1 MQKSPT
7 RPYIVHATY
16 AEGMLKRHRLREA
29 QLWLSDAADYYT
41 PAGLLVLDLGQL
53 DAPADWERLPSKDRV
68 QFHMK
73 NMAMQLTQVWS
84 TQPVMKSLATTNC
97 KEETMCRLCVCM
109 LMRAVVTNSSSQ
121 VLQDTVG
128 LRLIVELLRS
138 SGTQLELQWLSI
150 VC

>member
-1 MQKSPT
+1 
-7 RPYIVHATY
+7 
-16 AEGMLKRHRLREA
+16 MLNRHRLREA

-53 DAPADWERLPSKDRV
+53 DTPADWERLPSKDRV
-68 QFHMK
+68 QIHTK

-84 TQPVMKSLATTNC
+84 TQPDMKSLATIKC
-97 KEETMCRLCVCM
+97 KEAAMCRLCICM
-109 LMRAVVTNSSSQ
+109 LIRAVVTTSPSQ

-128 LRLIVELLRS
+128 LRLIIELLHS